1 MSPAALAPVATTEDA
16 EPGFGQLQVLYITG
30 AGRSGSTILDRVLG
44 SLPGVGS
51 FNELN
56 NVLEHGFKLNW
67 GCACGHAFQHC
78 SYWHGVA
85 ERAGLD
91 DATIERGIQLSHR
104 FDRTRMFPVLYSG
117 LMTTRTRLALTEYR
131 MILRRMLRAMSAQA
145 NLDTIVDSS
154 KMPTRALVLAGVK
167 GVSVRVIHLVRDPRA
182 VASAWRNAKFDPGK
196 AEAMDRYSVRRTL
209 LFWAA
214 RQLLSERLS
223 RKLPYIR
230 LRYEDFASHPAE
242 TLGDIFGFVPGWS
255 DRDSPISSN
264 GEVRLSSIH
273 SVSGN
278 PDRFATGVTRIR
290 LDQRWRELPG
300 AAGIDRASR
309 WIAPVARRYG
319 Y

>member
-1 MSPAALAPVATTEDA
+1 MSSVALAPVASPPDA
-16 EPGFGQLQVLYITG
+16 GIRTDPLQVIYITG

-56 NVLEHGFKLNW
+56 NVFEHGFKRNE
-67 GCACGHAFQHC
+67 GCACGQDFQRC
-78 SYWHGVA
+78 SYWGGVA

-91 DATIERGIQLSHR
+91 DVTIERGIELSRR
-104 FDRTRMFPVLYSG
+104 FDRTRMFPELYTG
-117 LMTTRTRLALTEYR
+117 VMTARTRRALAEYR
-131 MILRRMLRAMSAQA
+131 TILGRLLSAMGAQA
-145 NLDTIVDSS
+145 DLETIVDSS
-154 KMPTRALVLAGVK
+154 KMPTRSLVLAGIE
-167 GVSVRVIHLVRDPRA
+167 GISVRVIHLIRDPRA

-209 LFWAA
+209 MFWAA
-214 RQLLSERLS
+214 RQLLSERLQ
-223 RKLPYIR
+223 RKLPYLR
-230 LRYEDFASHPAE
+230 LRYEDFASRPAQA
-242 TLGDIFGFVPGWS
+242 LGDIFGFVPGWS
-255 DRDSPISSN
+255 NRGSPISPD
-264 GEVRLSSIH
+264 GEVRLASIH
-273 SVSGN
+273 SLSGN
-278 PDRFATGVTRIR
+278 PDRFATGVTRIS